1 MIGDFIG
8 DGKVY
13 PAVGISF
20 GLEVLFEILKNREA
34 LNISNTKVYIIP
46 MKNNIES
53 LKIAKILRDNNI
65 SVDIEMNSKKIKKS
79 LDYANQ
85 ENIPFVIIIGDDE
98 LKENKVVFKD
108 MLNNSQEIISIEEI
122 IKRIV

>member
-1 MIGDFIG
+1 
-8 DGKVY
+8 
-13 PAVGISF
+13 
-20 GLEVLFEILKNREA
+20 
-34 LNISNTKVYIIP
+34 

-65 SVDIEMNSKKIKKS
+65 SVDIEMNSRKIKKS

>member
-1 MIGDFIG
+1 M
-8 DGKVY
+8 
-13 PAVGISF
+13 
-20 GLEVLFEILKNREA
+20 
-34 LNISNTKVYIIP
+34 NISNTKVYIIP

-108 MLNNSQEIISIEEI
+108 MLNNSQEIISIEKI